1 MGTICLSL
9 TKQIRDIAE
18 ELHENPQVILAKVQ
32 AYMTEKNTTIIP
44 TITQLKQDGY
54 LDRKVETLSNNNY
67 NEEEN
72 EILRNAKRDEQGRLL
87 APNGKVSNL
96 SEKQYAQVRTKA
108 FKNWF
113 GDWENDPT
121 NASKVIDENGEPLV
135 VYHGSPNEFNTFDS
149 SKSTEKRKFTLEN
162 TYYFTSNKRVAQGY
176 GKNLIPSFINIRNP
190 HKYNFEGRSWRN
202 DDWSGIELVYQRTSE
217 RLGLFKSVEE
227 AEEYKKKFLEENPD
241 YAEDADY
248 ITVNTEA
255 YLGKKGKTT
264 DEQLK
269 DAIENNNDGAIFENV
284 LDYAD
289 YNDELSSKEIKQ
301 LKTPSTD
308 VVVFNPNQVK
318 SAESNVGTFDVNNN
332 NIYHHLR
339 QTKSPK
345 DTLFEILR
353 KEGLIHKWNSGDR
366 YVLTTGAGFNY
377 GSKND
382 LNYVS
387 REDLINNALNK
398 IKIRL
403 NQLGLPTDLV
413 SIQVTK
419 NGGTAFVQI
428 DDIKMSQIKDAIDS
442 GKILNPND
450 FNDTHLINSLANFFT
465 SKFNIQFKRVSPGFA
480 ENITGNKNVNAFIQ
494 GNIVYIVEGKVTADT
509 IAEEFLHPFVN
520 TLYNKNRDA
529 FNDLYK
535 EASKQFPNL
544 KLYIEDTY
552 GKNKKT
558 KFFKEDLEQEL
569 VTQALSRHFREE
581 FEKSLKDNKRLTT
594 EETLNEMSKIAQ
606 LASKFWNA
614 IKNLFKSLNNKIY
627 NNFILLDFQDLSGL
641 SLRNI
646 AQLLN
651 TSDSTFDINYSNNI
665 NFNLSEERPQHEAEQ
680 INENEIPQHSI
691 ANAQTNEAL
700 RKLSMDFTP
709 FEIEARS
716 RNVANWVQG
725 AAQEL
730 ARAYRDNILE
740 QIKNSND
747 EIEKE
752 KLRKKISS
760 EDEDVETLTAFLLSK
775 GYLSFNDVL
784 TKTKQNIEEYKSWI
798 DDDLSDEEKLHQEE
812 QYNKVL
818 DNFETLVTQSLQQ
831 IEEALEVKISLSDI
845 NSESYEESDA
855 LEEDEDEE
863 RVAEGNSGWAFKI
876 RMKDAHETLS
886 QKVKRFLRSI
896 QKVNRVDGNYEEEY
910 DDLGYPVYVNEGYA
924 YSVIQTYLSD
934 MDSPEDFHYV
944 DEKGEHHFPALEGMI
959 ERYPFVNELITM
971 LKIKADIDPTIIP
984 LFYSGFRNDY
994 INYYTMVD
1002 GKFLQANRTE
1012 GAEIAYN
1019 AVLNDYENGIATP
1032 LTIWGNDRKLQ
1043 SNKVGKANSLFG
1055 SLKSAMNDNIGD
1067 ILLGNKHIDRN
1078 KLIQGKT
1085 QFKMLYDLLESI
1097 GINAENLE
1105 SYLTPTE
1112 SNKYYVEQSTEKIL
1126 NSISEILAGA
1136 DRYVKN
1142 GNTDVSFVSDYQS
1155 RYRDIA
1161 GIVGET
1167 SKFARA
1173 MTFRQGK
1180 GKNAKDYASYSAPNY
1195 ISTLF
1200 KRLLNTNPEKRKIVL
1215 DQYKKDPRFYF
1226 GGVWKNKILEFF
1238 DRVDTDSSTQRA
1250 LDDYRHT
1257 CLINVNYLNGETY
1270 ENWTPADIAKNF
1282 IHIYYSVPEK
1292 PGAQTQYGYYHFPIF
1307 ADSPCAMF
1315 MKFERIPLVLKGGE
1329 ANKKQGRIDFENK
1342 IISQMENL
1350 VFSEL
1355 SRFALIDKRALDKT
1369 LEKIANFDK
1378 NGKNFFYFLE
1388 MNNDEKFKS
1397 DLNNLIQQ
1405 KNEFQ
1410 SKNMTNSLQDI
1421 NKQIGYLIREKL
1433 RQCIRIEFE
1442 QYKKEIEPYRNE
1454 IMFELSREGVTF
1466 SDFEL
1471 QELDRIREMEQK
1483 KIPLGDSEKNLK
1495 NKIVRFS
1502 NQDDALMEYF
1512 YNSELMTGNIIQ
1524 MTAVDPAFFKFDGGI
1539 DFQKR
1544 YKEGYASGQ
1553 RLDTTAKYGRKI
1565 EKTLYLKDYHQAS
1578 MILKTIKDTFQK
1590 AVDEH
1595 KITKEEYQF
1604 IVDSYADINVTDAQA
1619 YRSLSSMRAVLSMA
1633 GKWTDA
1639 FDEAFDRIQNGEWT
1653 YDDFLMV
1660 WSTLKPFVFSIT
1672 SKQVTKDEKDGEMLV
1687 PHQNK
1692 NSEFLLMTM
1701 YDLFAGATRNSATMR
1716 GLSRFMEDYQIDVAQ
1731 YESAV
1736 KCGGQGIID
1745 INYSIDTIN
1754 KILNGEIKS
1763 INGISNQRLK
1773 EIVDAINSL
1782 KNNEDV
1788 ADKITEN
1795 ALELLEDGK
1804 ITQNEYNS
1812 LMQAIQPTE
1821 EEVYNTLQNT
1831 CFVRNSEGKLTD
1843 TMNDNVVHTLN
1854 YEDYMFA
1861 QPTKPHLKDQ
1871 DAVDGSQIRNLI
1883 IADISENATF
1893 EIDGKIYHKKDI
1905 IDAYNKLYIANLC
1918 EDYEDTY
1925 GQVSDKQKLSEFL
1938 VRQVTGNPKY
1948 SKDMQNV
1955 LRLNKDGEFTIPLDF
1970 PSVSVKIQ
1978 DLMLSKFKNGVTKQ
1992 KTKGAACILASC
2004 VGLSHSLKIVLS
2016 DGSTLNASDE
2026 NAVKNAIDNNLIK
2039 GAECYLP
2046 ASSKQFFEDFLVT
2059 KTMKTKD
2066 RTGNIVERTYQELD
2080 IEKMPKELRECVG
2093 YRIPTENKCSMMP
2106 LIIKG
2111 FLPETN
2117 DGTIMLPADITVIA
2131 GSDFDVDKMFL
2142 MFYEYDR
2149 IKYDKNKAYKDFI
2162 ELKKSQNGQTY
2173 LNSDEAKKLAEAIGL
2188 EMDIE
2193 DNEELPE
2200 SFTEFFKQNKEKYKL
2215 DKPRYQ
2221 KVKYNYK
2228 KTYLENRRE
2237 ARNNYL
2243 LDIRLSILK
2252 NKDSALN
2259 FFNPS
2264 NFESLKKD
2272 TDVVM
2277 IARDHKLLKQYMLD
2291 KGIKK
2296 GNYREAYKSLSR
2308 ENLKYLKNFLAKYKE
2323 KNPLL
2328 SPITFMRNH
2337 NQNMTGGKLVGIYAN
2352 NTSMQTKYQTSDL
2365 ALKDNYAFYFNDVKF
2380 KSLHDIKTVR
2390 NGVEYYISKNC
2401 GYFQAAS
2408 VDNVKDPV
2416 VANLMQNEKTAH
2428 ITGFMLRLGMLPSEI
2443 ALFFSQDEVMYNIL
2457 TKGEISAKSL
2467 TQIINRQIEYY
2478 KKNYGIKVTQETDPN
2493 YNYNSEELA
2502 ESIALKNELRETIS
2516 GTQNEQEKQEKL
2528 KEFGA
2533 ENLLKTANNEIK
2545 YLRKFLD
2552 IINLAE
2558 QLRPSVN
2565 ISRADSPN
2573 GAIDITLAG
2582 ANAQQISV
2590 EKWQE
2595 KTKEKEFPFV
2605 GADKIVRNEL
2615 SEKNGQIRPDLSKE
2629 ELFNILSSNE
2639 NQVQRLQ
2646 AFYTLGIDNA
2656 VRAFKHYFLSQ
2667 SDAAQQVSSELRAS
2681 IDGDYN
2687 TEPLLQNLYKSL
2699 ITWQLSKTKLFGDD
2713 EKMTYEQKRDY
2724 YLYKFPD
2731 QFIKFRDSHPD
2742 LFFSGV
2748 LSLLQVKNGRIQI
2761 ERSGRITPTVRETLQ
2776 NSFDQLMYSTDPE
2789 VINFAQD
2796 LFMYSYYL
2804 DGFYFGPNSYGA
2816 FFSSNFLLNFTEIL
2830 DTLRNVNPN
2839 YNELSDIEDV
2849 FAVQN
2854 HSLWRQYEVEQDNK
2868 KLIISGDKA
2877 YVTEYKPKKY
2887 ITINSEK
2894 DNTTYVY
2901 KLVND
2906 SDYLYADSE
2915 NILLDESQDNQKS
2928 TYEYQKLNDVYSPFG
2943 DLYNGNKKLEDYNY
2957 PKTEEA
2963 EKRYQNLKLLNSA
2976 SLHTRRYQKQIIT
2989 QQSNTQQTTTQDAVL
3004 GQNENESNFDS
3015 MASSIDEQLEY
3026 GVGVN
3031 EFKTENDQVDAMLEQ
3046 QRLKDQR
3053 TQEIGEK
3060 WMEEHSSQF
3069 DDVNQQ
3075 EANLKYDT
3083 EESQKVQTNNGG
3095 ERICQ
3100 K

>member
-1 MGTICLSL
+1 MQYNELTNYILSKNKEYKTLLDLIHAANPNLEIEILDTTYNSKDAETPEGTVVGWFKPSKNKLYLHSNADVETIVHELTHAGTYYGLVFNLKGDKQFQEQVAEFMDYIKKYIKTTIQEEKSL
-9 TKQIRDIAE
+9 EPLKIFGAKMPADIYGFTNTSEFIAE
-18 ELHENPQVILAKVQ
+18 TFGNPKFQQFLDQIPAMETKKFNSLLEQFVDTIVNFFKKIFGKQVKETALTQAKKLALTAMRLQTENI
-32 AYMTEKNTTIIP
+32 
-44 TITQLKQDGY
+44 
-54 LDRKVETLSNNNY
+54 
-67 NEEEN
+67 NE
-72 EILRNAKRDEQGRLL
+72 
-87 APNGKVSNL
+87 
-96 SEKQYAQVRTKA
+96 
-108 FKNWF
+108 
-113 GDWENDPT
+113 
-121 NASKVIDENGEPLV
+121 
-135 VYHGSPNEFNTFDS
+135 
-149 SKSTEKRKFTLEN
+149 
-162 TYYFTSNKRVAQGY
+162 
-176 GKNLIPSFINIRNP
+176 
-190 HKYNFEGRSWRN
+190 
-202 DDWSGIELVYQRTSE
+202 VYQ
-217 RLGLFKSVEE
+217 
-227 AEEYKKKFLEENPD
+227 
-241 YAEDADY
+241 
-248 ITVNTEA
+248 
-255 YLGKKGKTT
+255 
-264 DEQLK
+264 QL
-269 DAIENNNDGAIFENV
+269 
-284 LDYAD
+284 
-289 YNDELSSKEIKQ
+289 SK
-301 LKTPSTD
+301 
-308 VVVFNPNQVK
+308 
-318 SAESNVGTFDVNNN
+318 
-332 NIYHHLR
+332 
-339 QTKSPK
+339 
-345 DTLFEILR
+345 
-353 KEGLIHKWNSGDR
+353 
-366 YVLTTGAGFNY
+366 
-377 GSKND
+377 
-382 LNYVS
+382 
-387 REDLINNALNK
+387 
-398 IKIRL
+398 
-403 NQLGLPTDLV
+403 
-413 SIQVTK
+413 
-419 NGGTAFVQI
+419 
-428 DDIKMSQIKDAIDS
+428 
-442 GKILNPND
+442 
-450 FNDTHLINSLANFFT
+450 FT
-465 SKFNIQFKRVSPGFA
+465 SKSQ
-480 ENITGNKNVNAFIQ
+480 KNV
-494 GNIVYIVEGKVTADT
+494 
-509 IAEEFLHPFVN
+509 VN
-520 TLYNKNRDA
+520 N
-529 FNDLYK
+529 
-535 EASKQFPNL
+535 
-544 KLYIEDTY
+544 
-552 GKNKKT
+552 T
-558 KFFKEDLEQEL
+558 K
-569 VTQALSRHFREE
+569 
-581 FEKSLKDNKRLTT
+581 
-594 EETLNEMSKIAQ
+594 
-606 LASKFWNA
+606 
-614 IKNLFKSLNNKIY
+614 
-627 NNFILLDFQDLSGL
+627 
-641 SLRNI
+641 
-646 AQLLN
+646 
-651 TSDSTFDINYSNNI
+651 
-665 NFNLSEERPQHEAEQ
+665 EERPQHQVEQ
-680 INENEIPQHSI
+680 VNENEIPQHSI
-691 ANAQTNEAL
+691 SNAQTNEAL
-700 RKLSMDFTP
+700 KKLAMDFTP

-716 RNVANWVQG
+716 KNVANWVQG

-730 ARAYRDNILE
+730 AIAYRDDILE
-740 QIKNSND
+740 QIENSND

-752 KLRKKISS
+752 KLRKKIDAK
-760 EDEDVETLTAFLLSK
+760 DEDIETLTAFLLSK
-775 GYLSFNDVL
+775 DYISFNDVL
-784 TKTKQNIEEYKSWI
+784 TKTKQNIEQYRAWI

-812 QYNKVL
+812 QYDKVL

-863 RVAEGNSGWAFKI
+863 RVAAGNSGWAFDVRI
-876 RMKDAHETLS
+876 KDAHETLS
-886 QKVKRFLRSI
+886 QKIKRFLRSI
-896 QKVNRVDGNYEEEY
+896 QKVNRVDGEYEEEY
-910 DDLGYPVYVNEGYA
+910 DDLGYPVYVNEKYA

-944 DEKGEHHFPALEGMI
+944 DEKGEHHFPALEGMV

-971 LKIKADIDPTIIP
+971 LKIKADVDPTIIP

-1032 LTIWGNDRKLQ
+1032 LTIWDNKRTLQ
-1043 SNKVGKANSLFG
+1043 KEKVEKANSLFN
-1055 SLKSAMNDNIGD
+1055 SLKSAMADNMGD
-1067 ILLGNKHIDRN
+1067 IALGDKHIDRN
-1078 KLIQGKT
+1078 KLIQGKA
-1085 QFKMLYDLLESI
+1085 QYKMLYDLLESI

-1105 SYLTPTE
+1105 SYLTPIE
-1112 SNKYYVEQSTEKIL
+1112 SNKFYVEQSTEKIL

-1142 GNTDVSFVSDYQS
+1142 NNTDVSFVSDYQS

-1180 GKNAKDYASYSAPNY
+1180 GKDAKDYASYSAPNY
-1195 ISTLF
+1195 INTLF
-1200 KRLLNTNPEKRKIVL
+1200 KRLLNTNPEKREIVL

-1226 GGVWKNKILEFF
+1226 RGVWKNKILEFF
-1238 DRVDTDSSTQRA
+1238 DKVDIDDNAQRA
-1250 LDDYRHT
+1250 LYDYRQT
-1257 CLINVNYLNGETY
+1257 CLINVNYLDGETY
-1270 ENWTPADIAKNF
+1270 ENWTPASIAKNF
-1282 IHIYYSVPEK
+1282 IHIYYSIPEK
-1292 PGAQTQYGYYHFPIF
+1292 PGAKTQYGYYHFPIF
-1307 ADSPCAMF
+1307 ADCPCAMF
-1315 MKFERIPLVLKGGE
+1315 MKFERIPLILSGGE
-1329 ANKKQGRIDFENK
+1329 ANKKQERIDFEEK
-1342 IISQMENL
+1342 ILDQMESL
-1350 VFSEL
+1350 VYSEL

-1397 DLNNLIQQ
+1397 DLNDLIQQ
-1405 KNEFQ
+1405 RNEFK
-1410 SKNMTNSLQDI
+1410 SRNMLNSLQDAN
-1421 NKQIGYLIREKL
+1421 NKIGKLIRQKL
-1433 RQCIRIEFE
+1433 SQSIRIEFE

-1454 IMFELSREGVTF
+1454 IMFELSREGITF
-1466 SDFEL
+1466 SNFEL
-1471 QELDRIREMEQK
+1471 DELEKIREKEQK
-1483 KIPLGDSEKNLK
+1483 KIPLDESEKNLK

-1524 MTAVDPAFFKFDGGI
+1524 MTAVDPAFFRFDGGI

-1544 YKEGYASGQ
+1544 YKQIYAYGQ
-1553 RLDTTAKYGRKI
+1553 RLDTTSKYGRKI
-1565 EKTLYLKDYHQAS
+1565 EKTIYLKDYHQAS
-1578 MILKTIKDTFQK
+1578 MILNTIKDTFQK

-1619 YRSLSSMRAVLSMA
+1619 YRSLSSMRAVLDMA
-1633 GKWTDA
+1633 GKWTDK
-1639 FDEAFDRIQNGEWT
+1639 FDESFNRIQNSEWT
-1653 YDDFLMV
+1653 YDDFLVV

-1672 SKQVTKDEKDGEMLV
+1672 SKQVTKDSKDGEMLV

-1692 NSEFLLMTM
+1692 NSEFLLMAM

-1716 GLSRFMEDYQIDVAQ
+1716 GLSRFMEDFQIDVAQ

-1745 INYSIDTIN
+1745 INYSVDTVE
-1754 KILNGEIKS
+1754 KILDGSIKS
-1763 INGISNQRLK
+1763 ISGINNKRFK
-1773 EIVDAINSL
+1773 EIIDAINNL
-1782 KNNEDV
+1782 KDNKDIV
-1788 ADKITEN
+1788 DKLTEN
-1795 ALELLEDGK
+1795 ALELLEKGE
-1804 ITQNEYNS
+1804 ITQDEYNS

-1821 EEVYNTLQNT
+1821 EEVYKTLQNA
-1831 CFVRNSEGKLTD
+1831 CFVKNSEGKLTN
-1843 TMNDNVVHTLN
+1843 TMNDNVVHTLK

-1861 QPTKPHLKDQ
+1861 QPTQPHLKDQ
-1871 DAVDGSQIRNLI
+1871 LAVDGSQTRNLI
-1883 IADISENATF
+1883 IADISEDAIF

-1905 IDAYNKLYIANLC
+1905 LDAYNNLYIANLC
-1918 EDYEDTY
+1918 EDYVDTY
-1925 GQVSDKQKLSEFL
+1925 EQVANKQKLSEFL

-2046 ASSKQFFEDFLVT
+2046 ASSRKFFEDFLVT
-2059 KTMKTKD
+2059 KTIKTKD
-2066 RTGNIVERTYQELD
+2066 KKGNTVERTYQELD

-2142 MFYEYDR
+2142 MFYEYNR
-2149 IKYDKNKAYKDFI
+2149 IKYDKDKAYKDFI
-2162 ELKKSQNGQTY
+2162 ELKKSQSGQTY
-2173 LNSDEAKKLAEAIGL
+2173 LDSEEAKKLAEALGI

-2200 SFTEFFKQNKEKYKL
+2200 TFKEFFKQNKEKYKL
-2215 DKPRYQ
+2215 AKPRYE
-2221 KVKYNYK
+2221 KVKYNHK
-2228 KTYLENRRE
+2228 KTYLENNRA

-2277 IARDHKLLKQYMLD
+2277 IVRDHKLLKQYMLD
-2291 KGIKK
+2291 KGIKP
-2296 GNYREAYKSLSR
+2296 GHFQEAYKSLNNES
-2308 ENLKYLKNFLAKYKE
+2308 LKYLKNFLAKYKE

-2328 SPITFMRNH
+2328 SPITFIRNH
-2337 NQNMTGGKLVGIYAN
+2337 NQNMTGGKLIGIYAN

-2365 ALKDNYAFYFNDVKF
+2365 ALKDNYAFYFNGVKF

-2443 ALFFSQDEVMYNIL
+2443 ALFFSQDEVMYNII
-2457 TKGEISAKSL
+2457 TRGEISAKSL
-2467 TQIINRQIEYY
+2467 TQIIDRQIEYY
-2478 KKNYGIKVTQETDPN
+2478 KKNYGIKVNQETKPD
-2493 YNYNSEELA
+2493 YNYTSEELA
-2502 ESIALKNELRETIS
+2502 ESIALKNELREVIS
-2516 GTQNEQEKQEKL
+2516 GTQNEQEKQERIKQ
-2528 KEFGA
+2528 FGG
-2533 ENLLKTANNEIK
+2533 ENLLKTANTEIM
-2545 YLRKFLD
+2545 YLKKFLD
-2552 IINLAE
+2552 IVNLAE
-2558 QLRPSVN
+2558 QLRPSIN
-2565 ISRADSPN
+2565 ISIADSPN

-2582 ANAQQISV
+2582 ANAQQIAV
-2590 EKWQE
+2590 EKWQK
-2595 KTKEKEFPFV
+2595 KTKKIDFPFV
-2605 GADKIVRNEL
+2605 GADKIVNNDL

-2629 ELFNILSSNE
+2629 ELFEILSSDE
-2639 NQVQRLQ
+2639 NKVKRLQ
-2646 AFYTLGIDNA
+2646 AFYTLGIDNG
-2656 VRAFKHYFLSQ
+2656 VKAFKHYFLSQ
-2667 SDAAQQVSSELRAS
+2667 SDAAQMVSKELRDS

-2687 TEPLLQNLYKSL
+2687 TEPLLQNLYKAL

-2713 EKMTYEQKRDY
+2713 ERMTYEQKRDY

-2796 LFMYSYYL
+2796 LFIYSYYL
-2804 DGFYFGPNSYGA
+2804 DSFYFGPNSYGA

-2839 YNELSDIEDV
+2839 YSELSDIEDV

-2894 DNTTYVY
+2894 NQTTDVY
-2901 KLVND
+2901 KLVSS
-2906 SDYLYADSE
+2906 SDYFFDE
-2915 NILLDESQDNQKS
+2915 DEKFLLDESQDNQKK
-2928 TYEYQKLNDVYSPFG
+2928 TYKYQKLNNIYSPFG

-2976 SLHTRRYQKQIIT
+2976 SLHTRRYQKQIIA
-2989 QQSNTQQTTTQDAVL
+2989 QQSNTQQTTTSNAVL

-3015 MASSIDEQLEY
+3015 MANSIDEQLEY

-3046 QRLKDQR
+3046 QRLKEQR
-3053 TQEIGEK
+3053 IQEIGEK

-3069 DDVNQQ
+3069 NDVNQQ

-3083 EESQKVQTNNGG
+3083 EESQKVQTDNGG
-3095 ERICQ
+3095 ERLC
-3100 K
+3100 